1 MLSPAAPCTTLG
13 DLTLPPMPESLQ
25 QIRAE
30 QARAEPDAG
39 RITAIIAGDVGLA
52 AEVLKTINSPMF
64 RRRQPLGS
72 VPNAVML
79 LGLNNVLNIVAGA
92 ALRRTMDCGSNK
104 LSLTRFWDTAGDVA
118 YATAALAGRLS
129 GVPAD
134 TAYTMGLF
142 HDCGIPILMCRHAD
156 YLDTLKAASRPG
168 AGLITA
174 LERERHGLDH
184 AAVGAHVSR
193 NWMLPE
199 AISTAIEHHHDLPRL
214 VASDDAEDELVISL
228 VALLK
233 MAEHISSEF
242 RGAAFR
248 SGADD
253 QEWEAVGVLAL
264 SHFDLDPTDFADIKE
279 DILGEL
285 GRR

>member
-1 MLSPAAPCTTLG
+1 MSSVVSLS

-30 QARAEPDAG
+30 QAKAEPDAG
-39 RITAIIAGDVGLA
+39 RIVTIIAGDVGLA

-64 RRRQPLGS
+64 RRRQPLSS
-72 VPNAVML
+72 VPNAVLL
-79 LGLNNVLNIVAGA
+79 LGLNNVLNLVAGA
-92 ALRRTMDCGSNK
+92 ALRRTMECGSNK
-104 LSLTRFWDTAGDVA
+104 LSLNRFWDTAGDVA
-118 YATAALAGRLS
+118 FAAAALASRLS

-142 HDCGIPILMCRHAD
+142 HDCGIPLLMCRHAD

-168 AGLITA
+168 AKPITT

-184 AAVGAHVSR
+184 TVVGAHVSR
-193 NWMLPE
+193 SWLLPE
-199 AISTAIEHHHDLPRL
+199 AISTAIEHHHELPRL
-214 VASDDAEDELVISL
+214 VASDEAADELVISL
-228 VALLK
+228 IALLK

-253 QEWEAVGVLAL
+253 QEWDEVGLTAL
-264 SHFDLDPTDFADIKE
+264 SHFDLDPTEFSDIKD

>member
-1 MLSPAAPCTTLG
+1 MSSAAVA
-13 DLTLPPMPESLQ
+13 DITLPPMPESLH

-30 QARAEPDAG
+30 QARAEPDVE
-39 RITAIIAGDVGLA
+39 RITAIIAADVGLA

-64 RRRQPLGS
+64 RRRQPLSS

-79 LGLNNVLNIVAGA
+79 LGLSNVLNIVAGA
-92 ALRRTMDCGSNK
+92 ALRRTLECGSNK

-118 YATAALAGRLS
+118 YAAAALAGRLS

-134 TAYTMGLF
+134 TAHTMGLF
-142 HDCGIPILMCRHAD
+142 HDCGIPILMCRHPD
-156 YLDTLKAASRPG
+156 YLDTLKSASRPD
-168 AGLITA
+168 APLITS
-174 LERERHGLDH
+174 LECQRHGVDH
-184 AAVGAHVSR
+184 ALIGARVSR
-193 NWMLPE
+193 SWLLPE
-199 AISTAIEHHHDLPRL
+199 AIGSAIEHHHELPRL
-214 VASDDAEDELVISL
+214 VASNEVDEMVISL

-233 MAEHISSEF
+233 MAEHVSNEF

-253 QEWEAVGVLAL
+253 REWDEVGVMAL
-264 SHFDLDPTDFADIKE
+264 SHFDLDPTDFADIKD